1 MEKFIEHVGVATYL
15 DNENIDT
22 DQIIPKQF
30 LLSVSKKGFGKHLFH
45 DWRYLD
51 DKETVENKDFNLN
64 KEIFKNASILVAGD
78 NFGCGSSREHA
89 PWALID
95 YGFKVIIAPS
105 FANIFNHNALNNG
118 LLTVPLTKDEV
129 NEIIENLKKTS
140 DPKIRV
146 SLDKEEVEA
155 FGKIYKFKITPFYRE
170 CLLNGY
176 DNISLTLLNKDKI
189 KDYENKAFNL
199 MNESLK

>member
-129 NEIIENLKKTS
+129 NEIIENLKKSS

-155 FGKIYKFKITPFYRE
+155 FGKVYKFKITPFYRE

>member
-155 FGKIYKFKITPFYRE
+155 FGKVYKFKITPFYRE